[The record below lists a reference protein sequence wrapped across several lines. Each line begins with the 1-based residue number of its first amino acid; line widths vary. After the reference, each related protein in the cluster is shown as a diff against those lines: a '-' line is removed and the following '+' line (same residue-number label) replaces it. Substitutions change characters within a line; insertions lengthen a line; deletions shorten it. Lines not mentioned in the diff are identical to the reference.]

1 MRMDTK
7 HAKSDLYSRREFG
20 KLAMAGIPASMVLAN
35 LPVSARASINS
46 TIKGVQIGAITYSF
60 NRLSGGAE
68 AILQA
73 YVTMGLGEMELMS
86 NHAEALAGA
95 PAPARGGGG
104 GRRGAAAATPEEV
117 AAQTAARNA
126 ATAAAAALADW
137 RKAATE
143 ATFQPVKKKIQ
154 DLGIDLRLLCF
165 NINSQATDETIEYG
179 FNMAKWLGVKGMT
192 TSTQVSMA
200 KRLAPFA
207 EKYKMIVGFH
217 GHDSVDRPDE
227 VHNEA
232 SFKAVMAVSK
242 YFDANLDVGH
252 YTAAGGDAVAFIKTY
267 HDRITNL
274 HFKDMVKNQSNSYKP
289 FGQGDAPLKEVLLLV
304 SKEKYNIPVNIEFE
318 YPGDPMVE
326 MPKCFQFIKDAL
338 A

>member
-1 MRMDTK
+1 MDPK
-7 HAKSDLYSRREFG
+7 HVKSPLYSRRAFG
-20 KLAMAGIPASMVLAN
+20 KLALAGLPASMVLAN
-35 LPVSARASINS
+35 LPLSARANINS

-60 NRLSGGAE
+60 NRLPGGVE

-95 PAPARGGGG
+95 PAPARGGGA

-126 ATAAAAALADW
+126 AAAAASALADW
-137 RKAATE
+137 RKTATD

-207 EKYKMIVGFH
+207 EKHKMIVGFH

-232 SFKAVMAVSK
+232 SFMAVMAVSK
-242 YFDANLDVGH
+242 FFYANLDVGH
-252 YTAAGGDAVAFIKTY
+252 YTAAGGDAVAFIKAH

-318 YPGDPMVE
+318 YPGDPAVE
-326 MPKCFQFIKDAL
+326 IPKCFQFIKDAL

>member
-1 MRMDTK
+1 MNTK
-7 HAKSDLYSRREFG
+7 RVKSSLYSRREFG
-20 KLAMAGIPASMVLAN
+20 KLAIAAVPASLA
-35 LPVSARASINS
+35 LARPPLSARANINS

-60 NRLSGGAE
+60 NRLQGGAE
-68 AILQA
+68 AIINA
-73 YVTMGLGEMELMS
+73 YVTLGLGEMELMS

-104 GRRGAAAATPEEV
+104 GRRGTPLTPEEA
-117 AAQTAARNA
+117 AAQTAARD
-126 ATAAAAALADW
+126 AAAKALGDW
-137 RKAATE
+137 RRSATE
-143 ATFQPVKKKIQ
+143 ATFQPVRKKIQ
-154 DLGIDLRLLCF
+154 DAGIDLRLLCF
-165 NINSQATDETIEYG
+165 NVNSQATDETIEYG
-179 FNMAKWLGVKGMT
+179 FNMAKWLGVKGLT

-207 EKYKMIVGFH
+207 EKHKMIVGFH

-232 SFKAVMAVSK
+232 SFKTVMAFSK

-274 HFKDMVKNQSNSYKP
+274 HFKDMVRGQSNSYRP

-318 YPGDPMVE
+318 YAGDPMIE